1 MPARI
6 AAIRVQN
13 DWVERTP
20 HVRCVA
26 RLTRP
31 LTTAEATRL
40 TDHPQFI
47 PVSDVVR
54 FTCRPEDVEDS
65 EQRLSSL
72 LSAIHEAAPE
82 AISLASEPRR

>member
-1 MPARI
+1 M
-6 AAIRVQN
+6 QN
-13 DWVERTP
+13 DWSTRAA

-40 TDHPQFI
+40 TNHPQFI
-47 PVSDVVR
+47 PVSDVVT

-65 EQRLSSL
+65 EQRLSWL
-72 LSAIHEAAPE
+72 LRSIQEGAEALPAPV
-82 AISLASEPRR
+82 SFASRRRR